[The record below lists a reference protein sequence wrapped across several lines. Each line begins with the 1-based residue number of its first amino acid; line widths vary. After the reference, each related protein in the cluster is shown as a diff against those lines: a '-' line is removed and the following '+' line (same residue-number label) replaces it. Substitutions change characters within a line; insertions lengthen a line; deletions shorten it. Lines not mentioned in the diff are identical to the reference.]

1 MLRHRLTLGLALGT
15 GLFTSIF
22 AYNAMN
28 DGAIEK
34 TVSESMHEY
43 NFQSVAVA
51 STALPWGTVF
61 SEEMVKVVDYPDG
74 VGCGHQTGRRRN
86 SNCSP
91 RIV

>member
-1 MLRHRLTLGLALGT
+1 MLRHRITLGLAIGT
-15 GLFTSIF
+15 GLFTSVF

-34 TVSESMHEY
+34 TVSQTIQDY

-61 SEEMVKVVDYPDG
+61 TDEMVKVVEYPD
-74 VGCGHQTGRRRN
+74 V
-86 SNCSP
+86 SYS
-91 RIV
+91 